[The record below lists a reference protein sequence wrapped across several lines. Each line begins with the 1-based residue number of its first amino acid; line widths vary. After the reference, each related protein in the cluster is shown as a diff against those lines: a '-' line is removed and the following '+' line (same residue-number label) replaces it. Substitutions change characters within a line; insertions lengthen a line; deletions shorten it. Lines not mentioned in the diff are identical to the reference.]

1 MFFGRDPTRVS
12 IFGTDVLSETTRVL
26 KSTTDVLSE
35 TTRVIQSMTIKRGQ
49 KSHETA
55 QGRKEIEASYE
66 RNALELRKPDKAI
79 LRQLKAAADNT
90 FKKDRRINIRLSEH
104 DIVGIQKVAANRGI
118 PYQSLISVL
127 IHQFV
132 EGDLVEKATS

>member
-1 MFFGRDPTRVS
+1 MK
-12 IFGTDVLSETTRVL
+12 LSNE
-26 KSTTDVLSE
+26 E
-35 TTRVIQSMTIKRGQ
+35 
-49 KSHETA
+49 
-55 QGRKEIEASYE
+55 KEIEALYE

-118 PYQSLISVL
+118 PYQSLISGL
-127 IHQFV
+127 IHEFV
-132 EGDLVEKATS
+132 EGDLVEKTTS

>member
-1 MFFGRDPTRVS
+1 
-12 IFGTDVLSETTRVL
+12 
-26 KSTTDVLSE
+26 
-35 TTRVIQSMTIKRGQ
+35 MTIKRGQ
-49 KSHETA
+49 KSHEIE
-55 QGRKEIEASYE
+55 QGRKALYE

-118 PYQSLISVL
+118 PYQSLISGL